1 GPRVYARADVF
12 SFRER
17 AAGLRGAGR
26 AAERCLRPRGRR
38 RAARVGRDDDDA
50 AGGGGLEGG
59 AEVRAVQRDP
69 READRPRDREVLLER
84 LQGCAPAL
92 DEYRQATV
100 REAARAY
107 RKATCIPDDL
117 VRREADLSSRAY
129 QGWVQAR
136 QEKRWELFSPLLRE
150 WVELRRQ
157 RAALIDPSRPAYDVL
172 ADDYD
177 PGLTGQRVSEVFGR
191 VRDGLVPLLKSIR
204 ERGEKPDTAWLQG
217 DFDTSKQADLCK
229 DVAVALGFDL
239 QNGRLDVSVHPFTGG
254 AHPTDVRMTT
264 RFKPDDITEG
274 LTGAIHETGHA
285 LYEQGRN
292 LEHDGLP
299 VSAAAGMAIH
309 ESQSLLW
316 ERMVG
321 LSRPFAA
328 YLLPKLQAQFPD
340 AFAGRAPEELYV
352 AMNAVKE
359 VSMIRVEADEVTY
372 PMHVILRFEI
382 EKGLVEG
389 SVDPDDVPALWNEKM
404 REYLGVEPED
414 DAQGCLQ
421 DLHWS
426 MGAIG
431 NGGGLSHLHPGGD
444 VGSADLRRRQGG
456 PPRSGR
462 GRGRRGLCAAEG
474 LAEGQGSPPRQPLPQ
489 GGRPPRGG
497 HRQGP
502 GPRRLPE
509 VPGGQ
514 VQGHL
519 PALLTDEGG
528 SGVAMHEAGPEG
540 GTAVDPIGVGTARG
554 TC

>member
-1 GPRVYARADVF
+1 MMPPGAAA
-12 SFRER
+12 SR
-17 AAGLRGAGR
+17 AAQKSALSSVIHAK
-26 AAERCLRPRGRR
+26 
-38 RAARVGRDDDDA
+38 
-50 AGGGGLEGG
+50 
-59 AEVRAVQRDP
+59 QTDP
-69 READRPRDREVLLER
+69 EIGVLLDR
-84 LQGCAPAL
+84 LQGCTPAL

-107 RKATCIPDDL
+107 KKATCIPEEL
-117 VRREADLSSRAY
+117 VRKEADLSSRAY

-157 RAALIDPSRPAYDVL
+157 RAALVDPSRPAYDVL

-177 PGLTGQRVSEVFGR
+177 PGLTGERVSEVFGR

-204 ERGEKPDTAWLQG
+204 ERGEKPETSWLQG
-217 DFDTSKQADLCK
+217 EFDTSKQADLCK

-340 AFAGRAPEELYV
+340 AFAGRAPEELYA

-404 REYLGVEPED
+404 KEYLGVEPAD

-431 NGGGLSHLHPGGD
+431 YFPTYTLGAMSAVQIFDAAKADLPGLDEALAAGD
-444 VGSADLRRRQGG
+444 FAPLRGWLKEKVHRLGSLYPSADDLLEVVTGRALDPDVFLRYLEDKYRDIY
-456 PPRSGR
+456 
-462 GRGRRGLCAAEG
+462 
-474 LAEGQGSPPRQPLPQ
+474 
-489 GGRPPRGG
+489 
-497 HRQGP
+497 
-502 GPRRLPE
+502 RL
-509 VPGGQ
+509 
-514 VQGHL
+514 
-519 PALLTDEGG
+519 
-528 SGVAMHEAGPEG
+528 S
-540 GTAVDPIGVGTARG
+540 
-554 TC
+554 